1 MEKTI
6 QLNKVFKEFN
16 QTKCRYRIAMGSAGS
31 GKSVDI
37 AMDYILKLSD
47 PKYKG
52 ANLLVVR
59 ETDTS
64 HKDSTFSELKAAIE
78 RLGQGNLWDIRY
90 SPLHLKSKI
99 TGNTIKFRGCH
110 TEDDRAR
117 IKSITVEQGKLCWCW
132 IEEAFEV
139 TEDSV
144 NLIDDRLRGILPD
157 NLYYQITLSF
167 NPVNG
172 NSYLKKHFW
181 DYNSPDIFRCHSTYL
196 DNRFIDEAYARRME
210 RRKEIDPEG
219 YRVYGLGEWGETGG
233 LILTNY
239 VIEDLPL
246 DFSNYNEVHYSQD
259 FGYNHANCI
268 LELGFKDDEMYVL
281 REIYVHEKDT
291 SEIIDLAI
299 EFNFSF
305 FNLYT
310 FSFILSYFFFLFSFL
325 FSLILSNKI
334 SRLCNSCLAN
344 KANISKSRIM
354 YCDSAEPDRIKMWK
368 KVGYRAVPV
377 QKEPN
382 SVKAQIDYLKQHRIH
397 INGSCLNTI
406 KEIQQWKWL
415 KDKTTGEYTDE
426 PVPIEDDAMA
436 CLRYGIEPYRKNNRL
451 NKSALSL

>member
-37 AMDYILKLSD
+37 AMGYILKLSD

-78 RLGQGNLWDIRY
+78 RLGQENLWDIRY

-291 SEIIDLAI
+291 SEIIDLA
-299 EFNFSF
+299 
-305 FNLYT
+305 
-310 FSFILSYFFFLFSFL
+310 
-325 FSLILSNKI
+325 
-334 SRLCNSCLAN
+334 N

-368 KVGYRAVPV
+368 KAGYRAVPV

-382 SVKAQIDYLKQHRIH
+382 SVKAQIDYLKQHGIH

-451 NKSALSL
+451 KTLNKSAFSL